1 MPTRTIRRN
10 DPADQYPERVDPSS
24 PEYVARAIRM
34 TAILATKASPTATAE
49 ELRDVLEALG
59 LIERLKPSVS
69 VVKTF
74 PGPVTPKPAA
84 DGSTGDSA
92 PVPAPRKSRGP
103 RDTSLCG
110 KRRHAM
116 TGDNV
121 RIRED
126 GRRRCRACATDWA
139 GGKRTL
145 KIERPRS
152 EPVDPGPRMCGS
164 GTHPLPDGGE
174 CKQCKND
181 RAKRYRAKASAAG
194 AAGKTAAKKSAAE
207 EAAANRRA
215 AAIKHAR
222 DILAAASNVEVP
234 PLVENGVPV
243 PRCEKLLHYKVGENL
258 GARQA
263 GTNKVGRCLACDRVS
278 RAKIRLRELAGEV
291 W

>member
-1 MPTRTIRRN
+1 MSITVRRN

-34 TAILATKASPTATAE
+34 TAILATKASPSGTAA

-59 LIERLKPSVS
+59 LIERLKRSVS
-69 VVKTF
+69 LTVVSASQGDQTA
-74 PGPVTPKPAA
+74 TAEPA
-84 DGSTGDSA
+84 TGDSA
-92 PVPAPRKSRGP
+92 PAPTPRKQRGP

-139 GGKRTL
+139 GGKRTS
-145 KIERPRS
+145 KIERPKPA
-152 EPVDPGPRMCGS
+152 PVDPGPRMCGS
-164 GTHPLPDGGE
+164 GTHLLPNGGE
-174 CKQCKND
+174 CKTCKND
-181 RAKRYRAKASAAG
+181 RAKRYRAKVSAS
-194 AAGKTAAKKSAAE
+194 GKTAAKKSAVV

-215 AAIKHAR
+215 AAIKHAQ
-222 DILAAASNVEVP
+222 DIIAAASNVEVP
-234 PLVENGVPV
+234 PKVGENGSPV
-243 PRCEKLLHYKVGENL
+243 PRCEKLLHYKVGDNL

-263 GTNKVGRCLACDRVS
+263 GTNKVGR
-278 RAKIRLRELAGEV
+278 
-291 W
+291 